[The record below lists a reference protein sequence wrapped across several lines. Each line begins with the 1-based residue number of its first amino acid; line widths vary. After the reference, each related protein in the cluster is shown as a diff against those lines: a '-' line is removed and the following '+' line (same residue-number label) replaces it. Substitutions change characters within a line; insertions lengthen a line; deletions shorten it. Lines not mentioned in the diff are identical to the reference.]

1 MTQREIVNRLR
12 EIEFE
17 EKRRKDE
24 CKIDYYN
31 QGEIKHEKQLLFHKN
46 PAKNR
51 WVFGGNRSGK
61 TECGAVETV
70 WLARGIH
77 PFRENKARD
86 GWVVSLSQQVQ
97 RDVAQNKILSYLK
110 KEWIEDITMISGK
123 KGSATQGVI
132 DTIYIRNVFGSISKI
147 GFKSCDQGREKFQG
161 TSLDYV
167 WFDEEPP
174 EDIYVECKMRVLDRC
189 GLIFGTM
196 TPLKGLTWVYNT
208 IYLNDRNDSDIW
220 YEHIQWEDNPYLSK
234 NEIEKLTAN
243 LSQEEL
249 ESRKFG
255 NFTSGTG
262 LVYSEFDE
270 NVNVIE
276 PFDVPS
282 SWYDKISIDPGLHN
296 PLSCHWYA
304 CDFDNNI
311 YVIAEHYEKQKPV
324 DYHAQKIKE
333 ISKRLNWPT
342 KNGKIEAIIDSAAN
356 QRTLASEKSVSE
368 LFYDCGI
375 LVNPYVNK
383 DLFSGINRVKSYFK
397 NANNER
403 KLFIFK
409 TCVNLIREI
418 KGYFWGNAD
427 VPIKKDDHAL
437 DELRYYIM
445 SRPENKIALSKPKT
459 PLQINKER
467 LIKQNKMNN
476 KNYW

>member
-1 MTQREIVNRLR
+1 MSEEQKDTIFRFAMIFIALLIGFICVVVKIVRLQRFASDR
-12 EIEFE
+12 
-17 EKRRKDE
+17 
-24 CKIDYYN
+24 
-31 QGEIKHEKQLLFHKN
+31 
-46 PAKNR
+46 
-51 WVFGGNRSGK
+51 
-61 TECGAVETV
+61 
-70 WLARGIH
+70 WLA
-77 PFRENKARD
+77 
-86 GWVVSLSQQVQ
+86 
-97 RDVAQNKILSYLK
+97 
-110 KEWIEDITMISGK
+110 
-123 KGSATQGVI
+123 
-132 DTIYIRNVFGSISKI
+132 
-147 GFKSCDQGREKFQG
+147 
-161 TSLDYV
+161 
-167 WFDEEPP
+167 
-174 EDIYVECKMRVLDRC
+174 
-189 GLIFGTM
+189 
-196 TPLKGLTWVYNT
+196 
-208 IYLNDRNDSDIW
+208 
-220 YEHIQWEDNPYLSK
+220 
-234 NEIEKLTAN
+234 
-243 LSQEEL
+243 
-249 ESRKFG
+249 
-255 NFTSGTG
+255 
-262 LVYSEFDE
+262 
-270 NVNVIE
+270 
-276 PFDVPS
+276 
-282 SWYDKISIDPGLHN
+282 
-296 PLSCHWYA
+296 
-304 CDFDNNI
+304 
-311 YVIAEHYEKQKPV
+311 IAEKQKPV

-445 SRPENKIALSKPKT
+445 SRPENKIALYKPKT